1 MIAGSTGSGKSIC
14 LNGIIVSLLYKYS
27 PEELRFILIDPKK
40 VEFTTYEGLPHLLI
54 DEIICENEKALK
66 ALQWMVDEME
76 RRYVIFSETGV
87 RDIASYNAV
96 VDPNLTERLPRIVLV
111 IDELADFMMYNKN
124 EVEAKIKKLT
134 AKARAA
140 GIHLILATQRPSVN
154 VITGDIKSNITALSE
169 ISPAEVRARARS
181 EAETKA
187 AEAHAAIRAAEAM
200 GAKVI
205 TSKPAPSP
213 EASIHSNPKVIDL
226 NEFDDEDDEL
236 DYGDE
241 YDEEETLKEE
251 KPKAGK
257 KPASGFSI
265 FLLAIMVLLLLFL
278 LICLVVMLMKCG
290 IIPGAD
296 SGLVRGFAIWFN
308 SHLFPLF

>member
-1 MIAGSTGSGKSIC
+1 MAQDTQRLRELLSQYIGDVYAG
-14 LNGIIVSLLYKYS
+14 
-27 PEELRFILIDPKK
+27 
-40 VEFTTYEGLPHLLI
+40 
-54 DEIICENEKALK
+54 
-66 ALQWMVDEME
+66 ALQYTNDPAAAKEVT
-76 RRYVIFSETGV
+76 RRVMTLLKRSQEAGL
-87 RDIASYNAV
+87 AV
-96 VDPNLTERLPRIVLV
+96 NPSMAKRLTEDCCREREYYENRRATFVNGTI
-111 IDELADFMMYNKN
+111 ADMPDF
-124 EVEAKIKKLT
+124 
-134 AKARAA
+134 
-140 GIHLILATQRPSVN
+140 
-154 VITGDIKSNITALSE
+154 DTALSE

-205 TSKPAPSP
+205 TSKPAPMPTRTDP
-213 EASIHSNPKVIDL
+213 EVIDL

-241 YDEEETLKEE
+241 YDEEETLKEEKPPRE

-296 SGLVRGFAIWFN
+296 SHFVRSFAIWFN

>member
-1 MIAGSTGSGKSIC
+1 MAQDTQK
-14 LNGIIVSLLYKYS
+14 LRELLQQYIGDVYA
-27 PEELRFILIDPKK
+27 E
-40 VEFTTYEGLPHLLI
+40 
-54 DEIICENEKALK
+54 
-66 ALQWMVDEME
+66 ALQYTNDPAAAKEVTRRVMTLLKRSQEAGLAVNPSMAKRLTQDCCRE
-76 RRYVIFSETGV
+76 REYYENRRATFVNGT
-87 RDIASYNAV
+87 IA
-96 VDPNLTERLPRIVLV
+96 DMP
-111 IDELADFMMYNKN
+111 DF
-124 EVEAKIKKLT
+124 
-134 AKARAA
+134 
-140 GIHLILATQRPSVN
+140 
-154 VITGDIKSNITALSE
+154 DTALSE
-169 ISPAEVRARARS
+169 ISPAEVQARARS

-205 TSKPAPSP
+205 TSKPAPP
-213 EASIHSNPKVIDL
+213 PGASIHSDPEVIDL

-241 YDEEETLKEE
+241 YDEEYDEEETLKEE
-251 KPKAGK
+251 KPRAGK

-296 SGLVRGFAIWFN
+296 SHFVRSFAIWFN

>member
-1 MIAGSTGSGKSIC
+1 MAQDTQK
-14 LNGIIVSLLYKYS
+14 LRELLSQYIGDVYA
-27 PEELRFILIDPKK
+27 E
-40 VEFTTYEGLPHLLI
+40 
-54 DEIICENEKALK
+54 
-66 ALQWMVDEME
+66 ALQYTNDPAAAKEVTRRVMTLLKRSQEAGLAVNPSMAKRLTKDCCRE
-76 RRYVIFSETGV
+76 REYYENRRATFVNGT
-87 RDIASYNAV
+87 IA
-96 VDPNLTERLPRIVLV
+96 DMP
-111 IDELADFMMYNKN
+111 DF
-124 EVEAKIKKLT
+124 
-134 AKARAA
+134 
-140 GIHLILATQRPSVN
+140 
-154 VITGDIKSNITALSE
+154 DTALSE
-169 ISPAEVRARARS
+169 ISPAEVQARARS

-205 TSKPAPSP
+205 TSKPAPSSG
-213 EASIHSNPKVIDL
+213 ASKHSNPEVIDL

-241 YDEEETLKEE
+241 YDEEEALKEE
-251 KPKAGK
+251 KPRREKPKAWK

-278 LICLVVMLMKCG
+278 LLCLGVMLMKCG

-296 SGLVRGFAIWFN
+296 SHFVRSFAIWFN

>member
-1 MIAGSTGSGKSIC
+1 MAQDTQK
-14 LNGIIVSLLYKYS
+14 LRELLSQYIGDVYA
-27 PEELRFILIDPKK
+27 E
-40 VEFTTYEGLPHLLI
+40 
-54 DEIICENEKALK
+54 
-66 ALQWMVDEME
+66 ALQYTNDPAAAKEVT
-76 RRYVIFSETGV
+76 RRVMTLLKRSQEAGL
-87 RDIASYNAV
+87 AV
-96 VDPNLTERLPRIVLV
+96 NPSMAKRLTEDCCREREYYENRRATFVNGTI
-111 IDELADFMMYNKN
+111 ADMPDF
-124 EVEAKIKKLT
+124 
-134 AKARAA
+134 
-140 GIHLILATQRPSVN
+140 
-154 VITGDIKSNITALSE
+154 DTALSE
-169 ISPAEVRARARS
+169 ISPAEVQARARS

-213 EASIHSNPKVIDL
+213 EASIHSNPEVIDL

-241 YDEEETLKEE
+241 YDEEEALKEE
-251 KPKAGK
+251 KPRREKPKAWK

-265 FLLAIMVLLLLFL
+265 FLLAIMVLLLFL
-278 LICLVVMLMKCG
+278 LLCLGVMLMKCG

-296 SGLVRGFAIWFN
+296 SHFVRSFAIWFN

>member
-1 MIAGSTGSGKSIC
+1 MAQDTQK
-14 LNGIIVSLLYKYS
+14 LRELLQQYIGDVYA
-27 PEELRFILIDPKK
+27 E
-40 VEFTTYEGLPHLLI
+40 
-54 DEIICENEKALK
+54 
-66 ALQWMVDEME
+66 ALQYTNDPAAAKEVTRRVMTLLKRSQEAGLAVNPSMAKRLTQDCCRE
-76 RRYVIFSETGV
+76 REYYENRRATFVNGT
-87 RDIASYNAV
+87 IA
-96 VDPNLTERLPRIVLV
+96 DMP
-111 IDELADFMMYNKN
+111 DF
-124 EVEAKIKKLT
+124 
-134 AKARAA
+134 
-140 GIHLILATQRPSVN
+140 
-154 VITGDIKSNITALSE
+154 DTALSE
-169 ISPAEVRARARS
+169 ISPAEVQARARS

-205 TSKPAPSP
+205 TSKPAPP
-213 EASIHSNPKVIDL
+213 PGASIHSDPEVIDL

-236 DYGDE
+236 DYDDDYGDEYDDE
-241 YDEEETLKEE
+241 YDEEETPDEE
-251 KPKAGK
+251 KPRREKPRAGK

-296 SGLVRGFAIWFN
+296 SHFVRSFAIWFN

>member
-1 MIAGSTGSGKSIC
+1 MAQDTQR
-14 LNGIIVSLLYKYS
+14 LRELLSQYIGDVYA
-27 PEELRFILIDPKK
+27 E
-40 VEFTTYEGLPHLLI
+40 
-54 DEIICENEKALK
+54 
-66 ALQWMVDEME
+66 ALQYTNDPAAAKEVT
-76 RRYVIFSETGV
+76 RRVMTLLKRSQEAGL
-87 RDIASYNAV
+87 AV
-96 VDPNLTERLPRIVLV
+96 NPSMARRLTEDCCREREYYENRRATFVNGTI
-111 IDELADFMMYNKN
+111 ADMPDF
-124 EVEAKIKKLT
+124 
-134 AKARAA
+134 
-140 GIHLILATQRPSVN
+140 
-154 VITGDIKSNITALSE
+154 DTALSE
-169 ISPAEVRARARS
+169 ISPAEVQARARS

-213 EASIHSNPKVIDL
+213 GASIHSNPEVIDL
-226 NEFDDEDDEL
+226 NEFDDEL

-241 YDEEETLKEE
+241 YDEEEETLKEEKPPRE

-296 SGLVRGFAIWFN
+296 SHFVRSFAIWFN

>member
-1 MIAGSTGSGKSIC
+1 MAQDTQK
-14 LNGIIVSLLYKYS
+14 LRELLQQYIGDVYA
-27 PEELRFILIDPKK
+27 E
-40 VEFTTYEGLPHLLI
+40 
-54 DEIICENEKALK
+54 
-66 ALQWMVDEME
+66 ALQYTNDPAAAKEVTRRVMTLLKRSQEAGLAVNPSMAKRLTQDCCRE
-76 RRYVIFSETGV
+76 REYYENRRATFVNGT
-87 RDIASYNAV
+87 IA
-96 VDPNLTERLPRIVLV
+96 DMP
-111 IDELADFMMYNKN
+111 DF
-124 EVEAKIKKLT
+124 
-134 AKARAA
+134 
-140 GIHLILATQRPSVN
+140 
-154 VITGDIKSNITALSE
+154 DTALSE
-169 ISPAEVRARARS
+169 ISPAEVQARARS

-213 EASIHSNPKVIDL
+213 GASIHSNPEVIDL

-241 YDEEETLKEE
+241 YDDEYDEEGTPDEEKPRRE

-296 SGLVRGFAIWFN
+296 SHFVRSFAIWFN

>member
-1 MIAGSTGSGKSIC
+1 MAQDTQK
-14 LNGIIVSLLYKYS
+14 LRELLSQYIGDVYA
-27 PEELRFILIDPKK
+27 E
-40 VEFTTYEGLPHLLI
+40 
-54 DEIICENEKALK
+54 
-66 ALQWMVDEME
+66 ALQYTNDPAAAKEVTRRVMTLLKRSQEAGLAVNPSMARRLTQDCCRE
-76 RRYVIFSETGV
+76 REYYEDRRATFVNGT
-87 RDIASYNAV
+87 IA
-96 VDPNLTERLPRIVLV
+96 DMP
-111 IDELADFMMYNKN
+111 DF
-124 EVEAKIKKLT
+124 
-134 AKARAA
+134 
-140 GIHLILATQRPSVN
+140 
-154 VITGDIKSNITALSE
+154 DTALSE

-213 EASIHSNPKVIDL
+213 EASIHSNPEVIDL

-236 DYGDE
+236 DYDDE
-241 YDEEETLKEE
+241 YDEEEALKEEKPRRE

-278 LICLVVMLMKCG
+278 LLCLGVMLMKCG
-290 IIPGAD
+290 IIPGTD
-296 SGLVRGFAIWFN
+296 SHFVRSFAIWFN

>member
-1 MIAGSTGSGKSIC
+1 MAQDTQK
-14 LNGIIVSLLYKYS
+14 LRELLQQYIGDVYA
-27 PEELRFILIDPKK
+27 E
-40 VEFTTYEGLPHLLI
+40 
-54 DEIICENEKALK
+54 
-66 ALQWMVDEME
+66 ALQYTNDPAAAKEVTRRVMTLLKRSQEAGLAVNPSMAKRLTQDCCRE
-76 RRYVIFSETGV
+76 REYYENRRATFVNGT
-87 RDIASYNAV
+87 IA
-96 VDPNLTERLPRIVLV
+96 DMP
-111 IDELADFMMYNKN
+111 DF
-124 EVEAKIKKLT
+124 
-134 AKARAA
+134 
-140 GIHLILATQRPSVN
+140 
-154 VITGDIKSNITALSE
+154 DTALSE
-169 ISPAEVRARARS
+169 ISPAEVQARARS

-213 EASIHSNPKVIDL
+213 GASIHSDPEVIDL

-241 YDEEETLKEE
+241 YDDEYDEEETPDEEKPRRE

-296 SGLVRGFAIWFN
+296 SHFVRSFAIWFN

>member
-1 MIAGSTGSGKSIC
+1 MAQDTQKLRELLSQYIGDVYAG
-14 LNGIIVSLLYKYS
+14 
-27 PEELRFILIDPKK
+27 
-40 VEFTTYEGLPHLLI
+40 
-54 DEIICENEKALK
+54 
-66 ALQWMVDEME
+66 ALQYTNDPAAAKEVT
-76 RRYVIFSETGV
+76 RRVMALLKRSQEAGL
-87 RDIASYNAV
+87 AV
-96 VDPNLTERLPRIVLV
+96 NPSMARRLTEDCCREREYYEDRRATFVNGTI
-111 IDELADFMMYNKN
+111 ADMPDF
-124 EVEAKIKKLT
+124 
-134 AKARAA
+134 
-140 GIHLILATQRPSVN
+140 
-154 VITGDIKSNITALSE
+154 DTALSE
-169 ISPAEVRARARS
+169 ISPAEVQARARS

-213 EASIHSNPKVIDL
+213 GASIHSNPEVIDL

-241 YDEEETLKEE
+241 YDEEEALKEEKPRRE

>member
-1 MIAGSTGSGKSIC
+1 MAQDTQK
-14 LNGIIVSLLYKYS
+14 LRELLSQYIGDVYA
-27 PEELRFILIDPKK
+27 E
-40 VEFTTYEGLPHLLI
+40 
-54 DEIICENEKALK
+54 
-66 ALQWMVDEME
+66 ALQYTNDPAAAKEVTRRVMTLLKRSQEAGLAVNPSMAKRLTQDCCRE
-76 RRYVIFSETGV
+76 REYYENRRATFVNGT
-87 RDIASYNAV
+87 IA
-96 VDPNLTERLPRIVLV
+96 DMP
-111 IDELADFMMYNKN
+111 DF
-124 EVEAKIKKLT
+124 
-134 AKARAA
+134 
-140 GIHLILATQRPSVN
+140 
-154 VITGDIKSNITALSE
+154 DTALSE
-169 ISPAEVRARARS
+169 ISPAEVQARARS

-213 EASIHSNPKVIDL
+213 EASIHSNPEVIDL

-251 KPKAGK
+251 KPRREKPKAWK

-278 LICLVVMLMKCG
+278 LLCLGVMLMKCG

-296 SGLVRGFAIWFN
+296 SHFVRSFAIWFN

>member
-1 MIAGSTGSGKSIC
+1 MAQDTQK
-14 LNGIIVSLLYKYS
+14 
-27 PEELRFILIDPKK
+27 LREMLSQYIGD
-40 VEFTTYEGLPHLLI
+40 VYAE
-54 DEIICENEKALK
+54 
-66 ALQWMVDEME
+66 ALQYTNDPAAAKEVTRRVMTLLKRSQEAGLAVNPSMARRLTQDCCRE
-76 RRYVIFSETGV
+76 REYYENRRATFVNGT
-87 RDIASYNAV
+87 IA
-96 VDPNLTERLPRIVLV
+96 DMP
-111 IDELADFMMYNKN
+111 DF
-124 EVEAKIKKLT
+124 
-134 AKARAA
+134 
-140 GIHLILATQRPSVN
+140 
-154 VITGDIKSNITALSE
+154 DTALSE

-213 EASIHSNPKVIDL
+213 EASIHSNPEVIDL

-241 YDEEETLKEE
+241 YDEEEALKEE
-251 KPKAGK
+251 KPRREKPKAWK

-296 SGLVRGFAIWFN
+296 SSLVRSFAIWFN

>member
-1 MIAGSTGSGKSIC
+1 MAQDTQR
-14 LNGIIVSLLYKYS
+14 LRELLSQYIGDVYA
-27 PEELRFILIDPKK
+27 E
-40 VEFTTYEGLPHLLI
+40 
-54 DEIICENEKALK
+54 
-66 ALQWMVDEME
+66 ALQYTNDPAAAKEVTRRVMTLLKRSQEAGLAVNPSMARRLTQDCCRE
-76 RRYVIFSETGV
+76 REYYENRRATFVNGT
-87 RDIASYNAV
+87 IA
-96 VDPNLTERLPRIVLV
+96 DMP
-111 IDELADFMMYNKN
+111 DF
-124 EVEAKIKKLT
+124 
-134 AKARAA
+134 
-140 GIHLILATQRPSVN
+140 
-154 VITGDIKSNITALSE
+154 DTALSE

-213 EASIHSNPKVIDL
+213 EASIHSNPEVIDL

-241 YDEEETLKEE
+241 YDEEEALKEE
-251 KPKAGK
+251 KPRREKPKAWK

>member
-1 MIAGSTGSGKSIC
+1 MAQDTQR
-14 LNGIIVSLLYKYS
+14 LRELLSQYIGDVYA
-27 PEELRFILIDPKK
+27 E
-40 VEFTTYEGLPHLLI
+40 
-54 DEIICENEKALK
+54 
-66 ALQWMVDEME
+66 ALQYTNDPAAAKDVTRRVMTLLKRSQEAGLAVNPSMARRLTQDCCRE
-76 RRYVIFSETGV
+76 REYYENRRATFVNGT
-87 RDIASYNAV
+87 IA
-96 VDPNLTERLPRIVLV
+96 DMP
-111 IDELADFMMYNKN
+111 DF
-124 EVEAKIKKLT
+124 
-134 AKARAA
+134 
-140 GIHLILATQRPSVN
+140 
-154 VITGDIKSNITALSE
+154 DTALSE

-213 EASIHSNPKVIDL
+213 GASIHSNPEVIDL

-241 YDEEETLKEE
+241 YDEEEALKEE
-251 KPKAGK
+251 KPRREKPKAWK

-278 LICLVVMLMKCG
+278 LLCLGVMLMKCG
-290 IIPGAD
+290 ILPGAD
-296 SGLVRGFAIWFN
+296 SYLVRGFAIWFN

>member
-1 MIAGSTGSGKSIC
+1 MAQDTQK
-14 LNGIIVSLLYKYS
+14 LRELLSQYIGDVYA
-27 PEELRFILIDPKK
+27 E
-40 VEFTTYEGLPHLLI
+40 
-54 DEIICENEKALK
+54 
-66 ALQWMVDEME
+66 ALQYTNDPAAAKEVT
-76 RRYVIFSETGV
+76 RRVMTLLKRSQEAGL
-87 RDIASYNAV
+87 AV
-96 VDPNLTERLPRIVLV
+96 NPSMAKRLTEDCCREREYYENRRATFVNGTI
-111 IDELADFMMYNKN
+111 ADMPDF
-124 EVEAKIKKLT
+124 
-134 AKARAA
+134 
-140 GIHLILATQRPSVN
+140 
-154 VITGDIKSNITALSE
+154 DTALSE

-213 EASIHSNPKVIDL
+213 EASIHSNPEVIDL

-241 YDEEETLKEE
+241 YDEEEALKEE
-251 KPKAGK
+251 KPRREKPKAWK

-265 FLLAIMVLLLLFL
+265 FLLAIMVLLLFL

>member
-1 MIAGSTGSGKSIC
+1 MAQDTQK
-14 LNGIIVSLLYKYS
+14 LRELLSQYIGDVYA
-27 PEELRFILIDPKK
+27 E
-40 VEFTTYEGLPHLLI
+40 
-54 DEIICENEKALK
+54 
-66 ALQWMVDEME
+66 ALQYTNDPAAAKEVTRRVMTLLKRSQEAGLAVNPSMARRLTQDCCRE
-76 RRYVIFSETGV
+76 REYYEDRRATFVNGT
-87 RDIASYNAV
+87 IA
-96 VDPNLTERLPRIVLV
+96 DMP
-111 IDELADFMMYNKN
+111 DF
-124 EVEAKIKKLT
+124 
-134 AKARAA
+134 
-140 GIHLILATQRPSVN
+140 
-154 VITGDIKSNITALSE
+154 DTALSE

-213 EASIHSNPKVIDL
+213 EASIHSNPEVIDL

-236 DYGDE
+236 DYDDE
-241 YDEEETLKEE
+241 YDEEEALKEEKPRRE

-296 SGLVRGFAIWFN
+296 SGLVRSFAIWFN

>member
-1 MIAGSTGSGKSIC
+1 MAQDTQK
-14 LNGIIVSLLYKYS
+14 LRELLSQYIGDVYA
-27 PEELRFILIDPKK
+27 E
-40 VEFTTYEGLPHLLI
+40 
-54 DEIICENEKALK
+54 
-66 ALQWMVDEME
+66 ALQYTNDPAAAKEVT
-76 RRYVIFSETGV
+76 RRVMTLLKRSQEAGL
-87 RDIASYNAV
+87 AV
-96 VDPNLTERLPRIVLV
+96 NPSMAKRLTEDCCREREYYENRRATFVNGTI
-111 IDELADFMMYNKN
+111 ADMPDF
-124 EVEAKIKKLT
+124 
-134 AKARAA
+134 
-140 GIHLILATQRPSVN
+140 
-154 VITGDIKSNITALSE
+154 DTALSE
-169 ISPAEVRARARS
+169 ISPAEVQARARS

-213 EASIHSNPKVIDL
+213 EASIHSNPEVIDL

-241 YDEEETLKEE
+241 YGEEETLKEE

-278 LICLVVMLMKCG
+278 LLCLGVMLMKCG
-290 IIPGAD
+290 ILPGAD

>member
-1 MIAGSTGSGKSIC
+1 MAQDTQK
-14 LNGIIVSLLYKYS
+14 LRELLQQYIGDVYA
-27 PEELRFILIDPKK
+27 E
-40 VEFTTYEGLPHLLI
+40 
-54 DEIICENEKALK
+54 
-66 ALQWMVDEME
+66 ALQYTNDPAAAKEVTRRVMTLLKRSQEAGLAVNPSMARRLTQDCCRE
-76 RRYVIFSETGV
+76 RDYYENRRATFVNGT
-87 RDIASYNAV
+87 IA
-96 VDPNLTERLPRIVLV
+96 DMP
-111 IDELADFMMYNKN
+111 DF
-124 EVEAKIKKLT
+124 
-134 AKARAA
+134 
-140 GIHLILATQRPSVN
+140 
-154 VITGDIKSNITALSE
+154 DTALSE
-169 ISPAEVRARARS
+169 ISPAEVQARARS

-205 TSKPAPSP
+205 TSKPAPP
-213 EASIHSNPKVIDL
+213 PGASIHSDPEVIDL

-236 DYGDE
+236 DYGDDYDDE
-241 YDEEETLKEE
+241 YDEEETPDEE
-251 KPKAGK
+251 KPRREKPRAGK

-296 SGLVRGFAIWFN
+296 SHFVRSFAIWFN

>member
-1 MIAGSTGSGKSIC
+1 MAQDTQK
-14 LNGIIVSLLYKYS
+14 LRELLSQYIGDVYA
-27 PEELRFILIDPKK
+27 E
-40 VEFTTYEGLPHLLI
+40 
-54 DEIICENEKALK
+54 
-66 ALQWMVDEME
+66 ALQYTNDPAAAKEVT
-76 RRYVIFSETGV
+76 RRVMTLLKRSQEAGL
-87 RDIASYNAV
+87 AV
-96 VDPNLTERLPRIVLV
+96 NPSMAKRLTEDCCREREYYENRRATFVNGTI
-111 IDELADFMMYNKN
+111 ADMPDF
-124 EVEAKIKKLT
+124 
-134 AKARAA
+134 
-140 GIHLILATQRPSVN
+140 
-154 VITGDIKSNITALSE
+154 DTALSE
-169 ISPAEVRARARS
+169 ISPAEVQARARS

-213 EASIHSNPKVIDL
+213 GASIHSNPEVIDL
-226 NEFDDEDDEL
+226 NEFDDEL

-241 YDEEETLKEE
+241 YDEEEETLKEEKPRRE

-296 SGLVRGFAIWFN
+296 SHFVRSFAIWFN

>member
-1 MIAGSTGSGKSIC
+1 MAQDTQK
-14 LNGIIVSLLYKYS
+14 LRELLSQYIGDVYA
-27 PEELRFILIDPKK
+27 E
-40 VEFTTYEGLPHLLI
+40 
-54 DEIICENEKALK
+54 
-66 ALQWMVDEME
+66 ALQYTNDPAAAKEVTRRVMTLLKRSQEAGLAVNPSMAKRLTKDCCRE
-76 RRYVIFSETGV
+76 REYYENRRATFVNGT
-87 RDIASYNAV
+87 IA
-96 VDPNLTERLPRIVLV
+96 DMP
-111 IDELADFMMYNKN
+111 DF
-124 EVEAKIKKLT
+124 
-134 AKARAA
+134 
-140 GIHLILATQRPSVN
+140 
-154 VITGDIKSNITALSE
+154 DTALSE
-169 ISPAEVRARARS
+169 ISPAEVQARARS

-205 TSKPAPSP
+205 TSKPAPSSG
-213 EASIHSNPKVIDL
+213 ASKHSNPEVIDL

-251 KPKAGK
+251 KPPREKPKAWK

-278 LICLVVMLMKCG
+278 LLCLGVMLMKCG

-296 SGLVRGFAIWFN
+296 SHFVRSFAIWFN

>member
-1 MIAGSTGSGKSIC
+1 MAQDTQK
-14 LNGIIVSLLYKYS
+14 LRELLSQYIGDVYA
-27 PEELRFILIDPKK
+27 E
-40 VEFTTYEGLPHLLI
+40 
-54 DEIICENEKALK
+54 
-66 ALQWMVDEME
+66 ALQYTNDPAAAREVTRRVMTLLKRSQEAGLAVNPSMARRLTQDCCRE
-76 RRYVIFSETGV
+76 REYYENRRATFVNGT
-87 RDIASYNAV
+87 IA
-96 VDPNLTERLPRIVLV
+96 DMP
-111 IDELADFMMYNKN
+111 DF
-124 EVEAKIKKLT
+124 
-134 AKARAA
+134 
-140 GIHLILATQRPSVN
+140 
-154 VITGDIKSNITALSE
+154 DTALSE

-213 EASIHSNPKVIDL
+213 GASIHSNPEVIDL
-226 NEFDDEDDEL
+226 NDFDDEDDEL

-251 KPKAGK
+251 KPRREKPKAWK

-296 SGLVRGFAIWFN
+296 SHVVRSFAIWFN

>member
-1 MIAGSTGSGKSIC
+1 MAQDTQK
-14 LNGIIVSLLYKYS
+14 LRELLSQYIGDVYA
-27 PEELRFILIDPKK
+27 E
-40 VEFTTYEGLPHLLI
+40 
-54 DEIICENEKALK
+54 
-66 ALQWMVDEME
+66 ALQYTNDPAAAKEVT
-76 RRYVIFSETGV
+76 RRVMTLLKRSQEAGL
-87 RDIASYNAV
+87 AV
-96 VDPNLTERLPRIVLV
+96 NPSMAKRLTEDCCREREYYENRRATFVNGTI
-111 IDELADFMMYNKN
+111 ADMPDF
-124 EVEAKIKKLT
+124 
-134 AKARAA
+134 
-140 GIHLILATQRPSVN
+140 
-154 VITGDIKSNITALSE
+154 DTALSE
-169 ISPAEVRARARS
+169 ISPAEVQARARS

-213 EASIHSNPKVIDL
+213 GASIHSNPEVIDL
-226 NEFDDEDDEL
+226 NEFDDEL

-241 YDEEETLKEE
+241 YDEEEETLKEEKPPRE

-296 SGLVRGFAIWFN
+296 SHFVRSFAIWFN

>member
-1 MIAGSTGSGKSIC
+1 MAQDTQK
-14 LNGIIVSLLYKYS
+14 LRELLSQYIGDVYA
-27 PEELRFILIDPKK
+27 E
-40 VEFTTYEGLPHLLI
+40 
-54 DEIICENEKALK
+54 
-66 ALQWMVDEME
+66 ALQYTNDPAAAKEVTRRVMTLLKRSQEAGLAVNPSMAKRLTQDCCRE
-76 RRYVIFSETGV
+76 REYYENRRATFVNGT
-87 RDIASYNAV
+87 IA
-96 VDPNLTERLPRIVLV
+96 DMP
-111 IDELADFMMYNKN
+111 DF
-124 EVEAKIKKLT
+124 
-134 AKARAA
+134 
-140 GIHLILATQRPSVN
+140 
-154 VITGDIKSNITALSE
+154 DTALSE
-169 ISPAEVRARARS
+169 ISPAEVQARARS

-213 EASIHSNPKVIDL
+213 EASIHSNPEVIDL
-226 NEFDDEDDEL
+226 NDFDDEDDEL

-241 YDEEETLKEE
+241 YDEEEALKEE
-251 KPKAGK
+251 KPRREKPKAWK

>member
-1 MIAGSTGSGKSIC
+1 MNGTIADM
-14 LNGIIVSLLYKYS
+14 
-27 PEELRFILIDPKK
+27 P
-40 VEFTTYEGLPHLLI
+40 
-54 DEIICENEKALK
+54 
-66 ALQWMVDEME
+66 
-76 RRYVIFSETGV
+76 
-87 RDIASYNAV
+87 
-96 VDPNLTERLPRIVLV
+96 
-111 IDELADFMMYNKN
+111 DF
-124 EVEAKIKKLT
+124 
-134 AKARAA
+134 
-140 GIHLILATQRPSVN
+140 
-154 VITGDIKSNITALSE
+154 DTALSE
-169 ISPAEVRARARS
+169 ISPAEVQARARS

-213 EASIHSNPKVIDL
+213 EASIHSNPEVIDL

-241 YDEEETLKEE
+241 YDEEEALKEEKPRRE

-296 SGLVRGFAIWFN
+296 SHFVRSFAIWFN

>member
-1 MIAGSTGSGKSIC
+1 MAQDTQK
-14 LNGIIVSLLYKYS
+14 LRELLSQYIGDVYA
-27 PEELRFILIDPKK
+27 E
-40 VEFTTYEGLPHLLI
+40 
-54 DEIICENEKALK
+54 
-66 ALQWMVDEME
+66 ALQYTNDPAAAKEVT
-76 RRYVIFSETGV
+76 RRVMALLKRSQEAGL
-87 RDIASYNAV
+87 AV
-96 VDPNLTERLPRIVLV
+96 NPSMAKRLTEDCCREREYYENRRATFVNGTI
-111 IDELADFMMYNKN
+111 ADMPDF
-124 EVEAKIKKLT
+124 
-134 AKARAA
+134 
-140 GIHLILATQRPSVN
+140 
-154 VITGDIKSNITALSE
+154 DTALSE

-213 EASIHSNPKVIDL
+213 GASIHSNPEVIDL
-226 NEFDDEDDEL
+226 NEFDDDDDEL
-236 DYGDE
+236 DYDDE
-241 YDEEETLKEE
+241 YDEEETLKEEKPPRE

-296 SGLVRGFAIWFN
+296 SGLVRSFAIWFN

>member
-1 MIAGSTGSGKSIC
+1 MAQDTQRLRELLSQYIGDVYAG
-14 LNGIIVSLLYKYS
+14 
-27 PEELRFILIDPKK
+27 
-40 VEFTTYEGLPHLLI
+40 
-54 DEIICENEKALK
+54 
-66 ALQWMVDEME
+66 ALQYTNDPAAAKEVT
-76 RRYVIFSETGV
+76 RRVMTLLKRSQEAGL
-87 RDIASYNAV
+87 AV
-96 VDPNLTERLPRIVLV
+96 NPSMAKRLTEDCCREREYYENRRATFVNGTI
-111 IDELADFMMYNKN
+111 ADMPDF
-124 EVEAKIKKLT
+124 
-134 AKARAA
+134 
-140 GIHLILATQRPSVN
+140 
-154 VITGDIKSNITALSE
+154 DTALSE
-169 ISPAEVRARARS
+169 ISPAEVQARARS

-205 TSKPAPSP
+205 TSKPAPMPTRTDP
-213 EASIHSNPKVIDL
+213 EVIDL

-241 YDEEETLKEE
+241 YGEEETLKEE

-296 SGLVRGFAIWFN
+296 SHFVRGFAIWFN

>member
-1 MIAGSTGSGKSIC
+1 MAQDTQK
-14 LNGIIVSLLYKYS
+14 LRELLSQYIGDVYA
-27 PEELRFILIDPKK
+27 E
-40 VEFTTYEGLPHLLI
+40 
-54 DEIICENEKALK
+54 
-66 ALQWMVDEME
+66 ALQYTNDPAAAKEVT
-76 RRYVIFSETGV
+76 RRVMTLLKRSQEAGL
-87 RDIASYNAV
+87 AV
-96 VDPNLTERLPRIVLV
+96 NPSMAKRLTEDCCREREYYENRRATFVNGTI
-111 IDELADFMMYNKN
+111 ADMPDF
-124 EVEAKIKKLT
+124 
-134 AKARAA
+134 
-140 GIHLILATQRPSVN
+140 
-154 VITGDIKSNITALSE
+154 DTALSE
-169 ISPAEVRARARS
+169 ISPAEVQARARS

-213 EASIHSNPKVIDL
+213 GASIHSNPEVIDL

-241 YDEEETLKEE
+241 YDEEEALKEE
-251 KPKAGK
+251 KPRREKPKAWK

>member
-1 MIAGSTGSGKSIC
+1 MAQDTQK
-14 LNGIIVSLLYKYS
+14 LRELLSQYIGDVYA
-27 PEELRFILIDPKK
+27 E
-40 VEFTTYEGLPHLLI
+40 
-54 DEIICENEKALK
+54 
-66 ALQWMVDEME
+66 ALQYTNDPAAAKEVT
-76 RRYVIFSETGV
+76 RRVMTLLKRSQEAGL
-87 RDIASYNAV
+87 AV
-96 VDPNLTERLPRIVLV
+96 NPSMARRLTEDCCREREYYENRRATFVNGTI
-111 IDELADFMMYNKN
+111 ADMPDF
-124 EVEAKIKKLT
+124 
-134 AKARAA
+134 
-140 GIHLILATQRPSVN
+140 
-154 VITGDIKSNITALSE
+154 DTALSE
-169 ISPAEVRARARS
+169 ISPAEVQARARS

-213 EASIHSNPKVIDL
+213 EASIHSNPEVIDL

-251 KPKAGK
+251 KPRREKPKAWK

-278 LICLVVMLMKCG
+278 LLCLGVMLMKCG

-296 SGLVRGFAIWFN
+296 SHFVRSFAIWFN

>member
-1 MIAGSTGSGKSIC
+1 MAQDTQK
-14 LNGIIVSLLYKYS
+14 LRELLQQYIGDVYA
-27 PEELRFILIDPKK
+27 E
-40 VEFTTYEGLPHLLI
+40 
-54 DEIICENEKALK
+54 
-66 ALQWMVDEME
+66 ALQYTNDPAAAKEVTRRVMTLLKRSQEAGLAVNPSMAKRLTQDCCRE
-76 RRYVIFSETGV
+76 RDYYENRRATFVNGT
-87 RDIASYNAV
+87 IA
-96 VDPNLTERLPRIVLV
+96 DMP
-111 IDELADFMMYNKN
+111 DF
-124 EVEAKIKKLT
+124 
-134 AKARAA
+134 
-140 GIHLILATQRPSVN
+140 
-154 VITGDIKSNITALSE
+154 DTALSE
-169 ISPAEVRARARS
+169 ISPAEVQARARS

-213 EASIHSNPKVIDL
+213 GASIHSNPEVIDL

-236 DYGDE
+236 DYGDDYDDE
-241 YDEEETLKEE
+241 YDEEETLDEEKSRRE

-296 SGLVRGFAIWFN
+296 SHFVRSFAIWFN

>member
-1 MIAGSTGSGKSIC
+1 MAQDTQK
-14 LNGIIVSLLYKYS
+14 LRELLSQYIGDVYA
-27 PEELRFILIDPKK
+27 E
-40 VEFTTYEGLPHLLI
+40 
-54 DEIICENEKALK
+54 
-66 ALQWMVDEME
+66 ALQYTNDSAAAKEVTRRVMTLLKRSQEAGLAVNPSMAKRLTQDCCRE
-76 RRYVIFSETGV
+76 REYYENRRATFVNGT
-87 RDIASYNAV
+87 IA
-96 VDPNLTERLPRIVLV
+96 DMP
-111 IDELADFMMYNKN
+111 DF
-124 EVEAKIKKLT
+124 E
-134 AKARAA
+134 
-140 GIHLILATQRPSVN
+140 
-154 VITGDIKSNITALSE
+154 TALSE

-213 EASIHSNPKVIDL
+213 WASIHSNPEVIDL
-226 NEFDDEDDEL
+226 NDFDDEDDEL

-241 YDEEETLKEE
+241 YDEEEETLKEEKPRRE

-296 SGLVRGFAIWFN
+296 SHFVRSFAIWFN

>member
-1 MIAGSTGSGKSIC
+1 MAQDTQR
-14 LNGIIVSLLYKYS
+14 LRELLSQYIGDVYA
-27 PEELRFILIDPKK
+27 E
-40 VEFTTYEGLPHLLI
+40 
-54 DEIICENEKALK
+54 
-66 ALQWMVDEME
+66 ALQYTNDPAAAKEVT
-76 RRYVIFSETGV
+76 RRVMTLLKRSQEAGL
-87 RDIASYNAV
+87 AV
-96 VDPNLTERLPRIVLV
+96 NPSMAKRLTEDCCREREYYENRRATFVNGTI
-111 IDELADFMMYNKN
+111 ADMPDF
-124 EVEAKIKKLT
+124 
-134 AKARAA
+134 
-140 GIHLILATQRPSVN
+140 
-154 VITGDIKSNITALSE
+154 DTALSE

-205 TSKPAPSP
+205 TSKPAPAPTRTDP
-213 EASIHSNPKVIDL
+213 EVIDL

-251 KPKAGK
+251 KPRREKPKAWK

-296 SGLVRGFAIWFN
+296 SHFVRSFAIWFN